1 MMRHIATALL
11 AFCVLSAAPQAQ
23 PKPDFSGIW
32 VLDPARS
39 DERVYGQL
47 RVIAQT
53 PSQIDMT
60 VFQVASGLPRTES
73 RGQTSIIPWELPFDR
88 WRPRRGGDRSLEPI
102 VQTRW
107 DGDRL
112 VTLKAPGTHY
122 SALWIWSLSDDGTTM
137 TVEGIS
143 TSIGPSFDFKV
154 SSAPRGFIPD
164 RHIYTRVPATDDRR
178 FALGDALIRFGRDTG
193 TVGVTCG
200 TASCTVTEV
209 VAGRRQQS
217 RALSNGR
224 EASLSLHANTLITAA
239 RE

>member
-1 MMRHIATALL
+1 MRHIWTALL

-32 VLDPARS
+32 VLDPERS
-39 DERVYGQL
+39 DDRVYGQL
-47 RVIAQT
+47 RVISQT

-60 VFQVASGLPRTES
+60 VFQVAS
-73 RGQTSIIPWELPFDR
+73 GQTSIIPWELPFDR

-107 DGDRL
+107 DGNRL

-122 SALWIWSLSDDGTTM
+122 SVLWIWSLSDDGTTM

-154 SSAPRGFIPD
+154 ASAPHGFIPD
-164 RHIYTRVPATDDRR
+164 RHIYTRVTATDDRR
-178 FALGDALIRFGRDTG
+178 FALGDALIRFGRDTATFG
-193 TVGVTCG
+193 LTCG

-217 RALSNGR
+217 RDLPNGR
-224 EASLSLHANTLITAA
+224 EASLSMRANTLITAA